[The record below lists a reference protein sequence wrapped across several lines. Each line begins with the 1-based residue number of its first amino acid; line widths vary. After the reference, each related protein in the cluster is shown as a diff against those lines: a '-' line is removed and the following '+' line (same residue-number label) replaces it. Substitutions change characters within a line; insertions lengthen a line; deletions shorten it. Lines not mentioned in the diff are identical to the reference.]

1 MSSIISQFV
10 CGSRSFFSQGFH
22 SLPVV
27 LSTTILVL
35 GITQGNLNLLF
46 FFVGLGIVAPLVSF
60 LSNIALEFLF
70 TKLSVPPNLW
80 QMAAGNAEQCIL
92 FTKTTSSLAE
102 TMNVVPSYWIT
113 MMAFFFTYLFTNAL
127 DLYNKQSSSKAS
139 TAAVD
144 ARKSQTMISMITIII
159 TGIIFTIF
167 RFSTGCE
174 SGLGVTVSL
183 VIGVLLAN
191 GWHAFMRQCGLG
203 RLDDVFGIS
212 NRLLPLQSYE
222 GPDNTVCVP
231 TK

>member
-10 CGSRSFFSQGFH
+10 CGSRNFFSQGFH

-27 LSTTILVL
+27 LITTILVL

-46 FFVGLGIVAPLVSF
+46 LFVGLGIVTPLVCL
-60 LSNIALEFLF
+60 LSNILFEFIF
-70 TKLSVPPNLW
+70 GRLSVPTYLW
-80 QMAAGNAEQCIL
+80 QMEAGNAEQCLL

-113 MMAFFFTYLFTNAL
+113 IMSFFFTYLFTNAYA
-127 DLYNKQSSSKAS
+127 LYNKQSSSKAS

-144 ARKSQTMISMITIII
+144 ARKSQTMISMIILSI
-159 TGIIFTIF
+159 TAIMFTIV

-174 SGLGVTVSL
+174 TGLGVLLSFI
-183 VIGVLLAN
+183 IGSLLAS
-191 GWHAFMRQCGLG
+191 GWYMFMRQCGLG

-222 GPDNTVCVP
+222 GPDTTVCVP